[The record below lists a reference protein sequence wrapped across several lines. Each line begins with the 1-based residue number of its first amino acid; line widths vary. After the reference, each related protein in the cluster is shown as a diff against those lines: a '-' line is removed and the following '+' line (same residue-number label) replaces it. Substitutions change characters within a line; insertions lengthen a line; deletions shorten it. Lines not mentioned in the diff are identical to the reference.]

1 MPTLATT
8 ESCTGCAACGT
19 ICPRSA
25 IAMRERS
32 DGFLMPRV
40 DPAKC
45 IECKLCER
53 VCPVIKGQGE
63 ALKHPTPERAY
74 ALWSHPDRILS
85 SSGGAFSAVARVI
98 LARGGV
104 VYGASWQ
111 NGFDCRHV
119 SIERVEDLPLL
130 RGSKYLQSAIDDS
143 YAGAKEY
150 LEQGRWVLFTGTPC
164 QVAGLRSFLRRPYD
178 KLVCMDIVCHGVPSN
193 LLFKKYVEKLR
204 REYPKYGACDGFSFR
219 NARAWGYAPRASV
232 RDSWLPLC
240 GIHDI
245 YMKAFDK
252 ALIFR
257 ESCYDCRFNGL
268 SRVGDLTVA
277 DFWGVGRCGV
287 PFRHD
292 VTKGV
297 SLVLPNSPKGV
308 DLLSELKDVFME
320 QRPVGE
326 AVPYNNNLVN
336 SSPRNPLRESVIADF
351 LDPDIP
357 LSRIDNK
364 YCLVGRSASARVK
377 GLLIRMGLFYPLKS
391 LYNKITLLR

>member
-1 MPTLATT
+1 
-8 ESCTGCAACGT
+8 
-19 ICPRSA
+19 
-25 IAMRERS
+25 
-32 DGFLMPRV
+32 
-40 DPAKC
+40 
-45 IECKLCER
+45 
-53 VCPVIKGQGE
+53 
-63 ALKHPTPERAY
+63 
-74 ALWSHPDRILS
+74 
-85 SSGGAFSAVARVI
+85 
-98 LARGGV
+98 
-104 VYGASWQ
+104 
-111 NGFDCRHV
+111 
-119 SIERVEDLPLL
+119 
-130 RGSKYLQSAIDDS
+130 
-143 YAGAKEY
+143 
-150 LEQGRWVLFTGTPC
+150 
-164 QVAGLRSFLRRPYD
+164 
-178 KLVCMDIVCHGVPSN
+178 
-193 LLFKKYVEKLR
+193 
-204 REYPKYGACDGFSFR
+204 FR